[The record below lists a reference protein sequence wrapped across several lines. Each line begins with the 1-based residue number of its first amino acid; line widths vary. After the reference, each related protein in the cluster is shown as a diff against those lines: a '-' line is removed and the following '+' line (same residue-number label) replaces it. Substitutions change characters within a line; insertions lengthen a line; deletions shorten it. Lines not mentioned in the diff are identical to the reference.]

1 MKVRGLVVT
10 LAKPVAGVVT
20 NPWAQFC
27 ANVDGGR
34 VVVEVSTS
42 RNVTTVVVKQLCYV
56 SFFTKSVCGRL
67 LLLLIK
73 WHLEH
78 SRRLRLRSCAL
89 RRSDWRV
96 RLSAFEHSIPRP

>member
-10 LAKPVAGVVT
+10 LAKSVAGVVT

-42 RNVTTVVVKQLCYV
+42 RNVAIVVVKQLCYV
-56 SFFTKSVCGRL
+56 SFFYKVCLWQVTTFADQVAYG
-67 LLLLIK
+67 
-73 WHLEH
+73 
-78 SRRLRLRSCAL
+78 AL
-89 RRSDWRV
+89 AKATV
-96 RLSAFEHSIPRP
+96 V